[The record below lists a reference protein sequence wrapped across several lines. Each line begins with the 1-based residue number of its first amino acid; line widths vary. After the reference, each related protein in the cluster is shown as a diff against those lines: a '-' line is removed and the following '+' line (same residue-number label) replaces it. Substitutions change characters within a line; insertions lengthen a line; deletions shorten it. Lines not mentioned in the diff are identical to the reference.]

1 MVVKYRQVDMIKLY
15 FLYKNRAFHFLVN
28 IADLRLIADNLNTI
42 CKLAHID
49 GLYIER
55 GGRLWQITQP

>member
-1 MVVKYRQVDMIKLY
+1 MIKLY
-15 FLYKNRAFHFLVN
+15 FLYKNHAFHFLVN